1 VSETD
6 EAVDSKPKTWTSRYR
21 LAIAIGSGVLALLC
35 FWLLFNGGAAGKWIG
50 GIGLAALVVWV
61 FVFSTLYRRGY

>member
-6 EAVDSKPKTWTSRYR
+6 DAVDSASTTWTMRYKFP
-21 LAIAIGSGVLALLC
+21 IAIGSGVLALLC
-35 FWLLFNGGAAGKWIG
+35 FWLLFDGGTTERWTG

-61 FVFSTLYRRGY
+61 FVFRTLHRRGY